1 MSTTVTKIEGSR
13 VEVKGVID
21 THVFDSYI
29 LKTTTR
35 VVADAELDGF
45 RKGKAPEKMV
55 VDKIG
60 EEKILQESA
69 EAALQNEWPKVLEE
83 QKIEAIGPAEFHITK
98 LARGNPLEWTARV
111 AVMPD
116 ITLPDFRKIAHE
128 INSKKETLTLEVTE
142 KEITD
147 TLNYIQRVRTP
158 EGQTPPPLDDAY
170 AQSLGNFATLAALQD
185 NIKQGILEEKNGK
198 ARDAHRMLLIE
209 EVAKAA
215 TVEIPD
221 IMIDAEQTKMLDELR
236 HSIEEMGLVW
246 DEYLAHLKKPE
257 AEIRTG
263 FKEDA
268 ARRVR
273 VSLTLREIARTEA
286 TEATADEVAR
296 RVEVMLRPY
305 EEKDRAQIDRGRVE
319 EYAKG
324 VLRNEKVIELLEIQ

>member
-1 MSTTVTKIEGSR
+1 MNTTTAKLPNSR
-13 VEVKGVID
+13 VEVKGTID

-29 LKTTTR
+29 IKTTTKI
-35 VVADAELDGF
+35 VADAELDGF
-45 RKGKAPEKMV
+45 RKGKAPEKIV

-60 EEKILQESA
+60 EDKILQQAA
-69 EAALQNEWPKVLEE
+69 EAALQAEWPKVLDE

-111 AVMPD
+111 AVMPE
-116 ITLPDFRKIAHE
+116 IILPDFRKIAHE
-128 INSKKETLTLEVTE
+128 VNSKKETATIEVTE
-142 KEITD
+142 KELTD

-170 AQSLGNFATLAALQD
+170 AQSLGKFSTLDALKD

-198 ARDAHRMLLIE
+198 ARDAHRMRLIE

-215 TVEIPD
+215 TVEIPE

-246 DEYLAHLKKPE
+246 ADYLSHLKKPE
-257 AEIRTG
+257 TEIRAG
-263 FKEDA
+263 FVEDA
-268 ARRVR
+268 TRRVR
-273 VSLTLREIARTEA
+273 VSLTLRKIAESEAVAASPDEIT
-286 TEATADEVAR
+286 T
-296 RVEVMLRPY
+296 RVEAMLRPY

>member
-1 MSTTVTKIEGSR
+1 MSAIVTKIDGSR
-13 VEVKGVID
+13 LEIKGTID
-21 THVFDSYI
+21 THIFDSYI

-45 RKGKAPEKMV
+45 RRGKAPEKMV

-60 EEKILQESA
+60 EDKILQQSA
-69 EAALQNEWPKVLEE
+69 EAALQAEWPKVLDE

-98 LARGNPLEWTARV
+98 LTRGNPLEWTARV
-111 AVMPD
+111 AVMPE
-116 ITLPDFRKIAHE
+116 ITLPDWKGIAHE
-128 INSKKETLTLEVTE
+128 VNSKKETPTIEVTD
-142 KEITD
+142 KELAD
-147 TLNYIQRVRTP
+147 TLTYIQRVRTA
-158 EGQTPPPLDDAY
+158 EGQTPPPIDDAY
-170 AQSLGNFATLAALQD
+170 AQTLGDFPTLAALQE

-198 ARDAHRMLLIE
+198 ARDAHRMKLIE
-209 EVAKAA
+209 EIAKAA
-215 TVEIPD
+215 TVEIPN
-221 IMIDAEQTKMLDELR
+221 IMIDAEQTKMIDELR
-236 HSIEEMGLVW
+236 HSIEEMGLAW

-257 AEIRTG
+257 TEIRAG

-273 VSLTLREIARTEA
+273 VSLTLREIAHKESTK
-286 TEATADEVAR
+286 ATADEVTK

-319 EYAKG
+319 EYAKS

>member
-1 MSTTVTKIEGSR
+1 MSVEIIKIENSR
-13 VEVKGVID
+13 VEIKGAID

-55 VDKIG
+55 VDKVG
-60 EEKILQESA
+60 EDKILQESA
-69 EAALQNEWPKVLEE
+69 EAALQHEWPKVLAE

-98 LARGNPLEWTARV
+98 IARGNPLEWTARV

-116 ITLPDFRKIAHE
+116 ITLPDWRGIAHE
-128 INSKKETLTLEVTE
+128 VNSKKETPTLEVTE

-147 TLNYIQRVRTP
+147 TLTYIQRVRTP
-158 EGQTPPPLDDAY
+158 EGTTPPPIDDAY
-170 AQSLGNFATLAALQD
+170 AQTLGSFSTLAALQD
-185 NIKQGILEEKNGK
+185 NIKQGILEEKNSK
-198 ARDAHRMLLIE
+198 ARDAHRMRLIE
-209 EVAKAA
+209 EIAKAA
-215 TVEIPD
+215 TVEIPE
-221 IMIDAEQTKMLDELR
+221 IMIDAEQTKMVDELR

-246 DEYLAHLKKPE
+246 SEYLAHLKKPE
-257 AEIRTG
+257 TEIRAG

-268 ARRVR
+268 ARRVC
-273 VSLTLREIARTEA
+273 VSLTLREIAHKESTEA
-286 TEATADEVAR
+286 TTDEVTK